1 MGCSGERSI
10 SSITLNSIS
19 PDLIIYPKKD
29 FIEDFICCICF
40 NIPLDP
46 KRCNKCLHIFCESCI
61 RETKKCP
68 YRCENFDLIN
78 IDRIINNILNKC
90 IFRCPYFEQGLCQY
104 EIKFDKIREHLEKH
118 ENNEIKN
125 NLVSEY
131 QIDKYSKYN
140 KKTTFNSKQIEIA
153 TNYIKEQKSKM
164 DNIKDKYTSTEF
176 LMLFLD
182 YKTVKLSLLFTEG
195 IIPDNQNIVDDINKE
210 KEYAR
215 KLIFNIKDKL
225 WNKNLKWAISYLR
238 DEIKLNSFSTLE
250 LTNEEKYALTSMI
263 EEELKFVSISGIKR
277 VLPNDF
283 VDYFG
288 KNAEKNIYLFRKSLE
303 QKYFINI

>member
-10 SSITLNSIS
+10 STITLNSIS

-125 NLVSEY
+125 NPVSEY

-140 KKTTFNSKQIEIA
+140 KKTTFNSK
-153 TNYIKEQKSKM
+153 
-164 DNIKDKYTSTEF
+164 
-176 LMLFLD
+176 
-182 YKTVKLSLLFTEG
+182 
-195 IIPDNQNIVDDINKE
+195 
-210 KEYAR
+210 
-215 KLIFNIKDKL
+215 
-225 WNKNLKWAISYLR
+225 
-238 DEIKLNSFSTLE
+238 
-250 LTNEEKYALTSMI
+250 
-263 EEELKFVSISGIKR
+263 
-277 VLPNDF
+277 
-283 VDYFG
+283 
-288 KNAEKNIYLFRKSLE
+288 
-303 QKYFINI
+303 